1 MPLIFTRRPWYGK
14 AEELGDVWRLEKNGL
29 QARAAVVM
37 NPLGV
42 ELRIIVA
49 GELWESLVARY
60 DDEPLMVLADK
71 WKAALAEK
79 GWR

>member
-1 MPLIFTRRPWYGK
+1 MIAL
-14 AEELGDVWRLEKNGL
+14 
-29 QARAAVVM
+29 
-37 NPLGV
+37 
-42 ELRIIVA
+42 